1 MKKLE
6 RNSFDKSF
14 VDGTP
19 LEDVFV
25 LGEFFSIHYFEY
37 AKGFSFHGEC
47 HDFWEMVYIDKGE
60 AIANADGKDILLSHG
75 DIIFHKPG
83 EWHNIQSELPAN
95 SVIVTFECDS
105 PAMNFFEN
113 KVMKVGNI
121 QKKLISKIIAE
132 RINTFEGPLNDLYSI
147 GLKKRENAPFGS
159 QQLIKQYVAELL
171 ILLTRNDDTMQTSTL
186 KSHITDTTFYEI
198 EAYMLKNIHR
208 TVTLRELASFA
219 NISISS
225 LREIFH
231 TTVSSGVI
239 EYFIN
244 LKIERAKKYI
254 RDDNYNITQISELL
268 GYSGTHYFSRQFHQK
283 TGMSPLQY
291 SKSIKS
297 MLKETL

>member
-1 MKKLE
+1 MKNLE
-6 RNSFDKSF
+6 RKDFNKCF
-14 VDGTP
+14 VDGTS
-19 LEDVFV
+19 LHDDFI
-25 LGEFFSIHYFEY
+25 LGDFFSIHYFEY
-37 AKGFSFHGEC
+37 AKDFSFHGER
-47 HDFWEMVYIDKGE
+47 HDFWEFVYIDKGE
-60 AIANADGKDILLSHG
+60 AIANAEGKDILLSHG

-83 EWHNIQSELPAN
+83 EWHNIHSELPAN
-95 SVIVTFECDS
+95 SVIVTFECNS
-105 PAMNFFEN
+105 PAMKFFEN

-132 RINTFEGPLNDLYSI
+132 RINTFEGPLNDPYSI
-147 GLKKRENAPFGS
+147 GLKKREQTPFGS

-171 ILLTRNDDTMQTSTL
+171 ILLIRNDDTMQTSTL

-208 TVTLRELASFA
+208 TITLQELANFA

-231 TTVSSGVI
+231 TTASSGVI
-239 EYFIN
+239 EYFIK

-254 RDDNYNITQISELL
+254 RDGNYNMTQIADIL